1 MAAGEAGCVSW
12 LVDLRRYA
20 RPQPGQIGPGR
31 LVLVVGPSGA
41 GKDTLIA
48 GARAACTD
56 DPTVVFPRRAITRL
70 STASEDHDTL
80 SKEAFGEAIAA
91 GDFALWWEAHGHR
104 YGIPSSIDADI
115 RSGRIVVCN
124 VSRTVLGLARQR
136 YASVTVV
143 LVTAPQKVLETR
155 LAGRARTSDGN
166 VADRI
171 GRSAQ
176 MQMNVEP
183 DVEIQNVGRVE
194 IGVRRLL
201 NAIRDPGIFVAY

>member
-1 MAAGEAGCVSW
+1 MSW
-12 LVDLRRYA
+12 LVDLRRYV

-48 GARAACTD
+48 EARTACAH
-56 DPTVVFPRRAITRL
+56 DPAVVFPRRVVTRP
-70 STASEDHDTL
+70 STVSEDHDTL
-80 SKEAFGEAIAA
+80 SEQAFGHAVAA
-91 GDFALWWEAHGHR
+91 GDLALWWEAHGLR
-104 YGIPSSIDADI
+104 YGIPSSIDAAI
-115 RSGRIVVCN
+115 RSGRSVVCN
-124 VSRTVLGLARQR
+124 VSRTILGPARQR
-136 YASVTVV
+136 YACVTVV
-143 LVTAPQKVLETR
+143 LVTAPRKVLEAR

-166 VADRI
+166 LADRI
-171 GRSAQ
+171 GRSARLQ
-176 MQMNVEP
+176 VNVEA

>member
-1 MAAGEAGCVSW
+1 MAAGEPGCVSW

-48 GARAACTD
+48 GARAACAS
-56 DPTVVFPRRAITRL
+56 DPTVVFPRRLITRL

-80 SKEAFGEAIAA
+80 SEEAFGQAVAA
-91 GDFALWWEAHGHR
+91 GDFALWWAAHGHR
-104 YGIPSSIDADI
+104 YGIPSSIDADM
-115 RSGRIVVCN
+115 RSGRTVVCN

-136 YASVTVV
+136 YVSVTVV
-143 LVTAPQKVLETR
+143 LVTAPPKVLEAR
-155 LAGRARTSDGN
+155 LAGRGRASDGDL
-166 VADRI
+166 ADRI
-171 GRSAQ
+171 GRSASPE
-176 MQMNVEP
+176 VSAEA

>member
-48 GARAACTD
+48 GARAACAD

-80 SKEAFGEAIAA
+80 SEEAFGHATAV
-91 GDFALWWEAHGHR
+91 GDFALWWAAHGHR
-104 YGIPSSIDADI
+104 YGIPSSIDEDI
-115 RSGRIVVCN
+115 RSGRTVVCN

-136 YASVTVV
+136 YVSVTVV
-143 LVTAPQKVLETR
+143 LVTAPQRVLEAR
-155 LAGRARTSDGN
+155 LAGRGRASDGN
-166 VADRI
+166 LGDRI
-171 GRSAQ
+171 GRSASPD
-176 MQMNVEP
+176 VSAEA

>member
-20 RPQPGQIGPGR
+20 RPQPGEIGPGR

-48 GARAACTD
+48 GARAACAD
-56 DPTVVFPRRAITRL
+56 DPAVVFPRRVITRH
-70 STASEDHDTL
+70 STASEDHGSL
-80 SKEAFGEAIAA
+80 SEQTFGEAIAA
-91 GDFALWWEAHGHR
+91 GEFALWWEAHGHR
-104 YGIPSSIDADI
+104 YGIPSSIDEDI
-115 RSGRIVVCN
+115 RSGRTVVCN

-136 YASVTVV
+136 YVSVTVV
-143 LVTAPQKVLETR
+143 LVTAPPKVLEAR
-155 LAGRARTSDGN
+155 LAGRGRASDGN
-166 VADRI
+166 LADRI
-171 GRSAQ
+171 GRSTQ
-176 MQMNVEP
+176 PEVTVEA
-183 DVEIQNVGRVE
+183 DVEIQNGGRVE

>member
-1 MAAGEAGCVSW
+1 MSW

-48 GARAACTD
+48 GARAACAD

-80 SKEAFGEAIAA
+80 SKEAFGHAVAA
-91 GDFALWWEAHGHR
+91 GDFALWWAAHGHR
-104 YGIPSSIDADI
+104 YGIPSSIDEDI
-115 RSGRIVVCN
+115 RSGRTVVCN

-136 YASVTVV
+136 YASVVV
-143 LVTAPQKVLETR
+143 VMVTAPQKVLETR

-166 VADRI
+166 VTDRI

>member
-1 MAAGEAGCVSW
+1 VSW

-48 GARAACTD
+48 GARAACAS
-56 DPTVVFPRRAITRL
+56 DPTVVFPRRMITRL

-80 SKEAFGEAIAA
+80 SEETFGHAVAA
-91 GDFALWWEAHGHR
+91 GDVALWWVAHGHR

-115 RSGRIVVCN
+115 RSGRTVVCN

-136 YASVTVV
+136 YVSVTVV
-143 LVTAPQKVLETR
+143 LVTAPPKVLEAR
-155 LAGRARTSDGN
+155 LAGRARASDGN
-166 VADRI
+166 LADRI
-171 GRSAQ
+171 GRSVQPEMTA
-176 MQMNVEP
+176 EI

-201 NAIRDPGIFVAY
+201 NVIRDPGIFVAY